1 MSDSSYQIKPLES
14 SNYATWSTDVRFLL
28 HEKNCFKIVAGK
40 ETAPYSKEEN
50 RRELKDFNIRQ
61 RLALSI
67 LYLNISTEYRSIIEN
82 VTDPVEAWKLLRDNF
97 RPDNRSYHLKL
108 FGEFFQCRIQP
119 NEKLNIFSSRLK
131 RICDQLEEMG
141 KHMEET
147 YQCYQLLKSL
157 PSKFDSIVQNILR
170 WTDETFKYKDV
181 LLEVIAEET
190 RIDFRDGLSLQ
201 RNQHEMF
208 SVQKSKIKCHYCGKF
223 GHFRRECRNG
233 TAASSGTSNRRFRT
247 YRKGPELRQH
257 PCVSSPIGSSVTS
270 DEFNYNAFRGGR
282 RDRNYSFKDRN
293 DLSRYHGSANS
304 VVHQNQGKSKLSFFL
319 AEANLSCNVSKDAWI
334 VDTAASNHFTNNR
347 NLFIN
352 FVNVVNENMVLA
364 INGVEFPI
372 EGKGDVKIW
381 FNDHECLLKNVFF
394 SRNKQIFKANLEQ
407 ELYYAYP
414 DIEPKYASSI
424 EKSVKIKGKP
434 NDLMIWHERFGHA
447 NVDYILKTSRL
458 NAVRGLPKIKKP
470 FDFECEPCRLNKYK
484 RVSFQS
490 IECTRSKAPLNLLHC
505 DVWGP
510 ANVIGK
516 RGEKYYLSVLDD
528 YSRRMFIFP
537 MCHKSDTYDILA
549 KFIIRAERQ
558 LDLKVKAV
566 RTDFGGE
573 FIASILSDFF
583 VERGIKHEKTNIYT
597 PQQNGAS
604 ERLNRTVI
612 DGARTVLS
620 ESGLDKSFWPEV
632 VLYFVHVWN
641 RLCHSGQTL
650 TPIELYIG
658 IKPSIRHQR
667 HFGSTLYVGTPR
679 PLRGKLDPKAKKGIL
694 VGFALGTRGYRV

>member
-1 MSDSSYQIKPLES
+1 
-14 SNYATWSTDVRFLL
+14 
-28 HEKNCFKIVAGK
+28 
-40 ETAPYSKEEN
+40 
-50 RRELKDFNIRQ
+50 
-61 RLALSI
+61 
-67 LYLNISTEYRSIIEN
+67 
-82 VTDPVEAWKLLRDNF
+82 
-97 RPDNRSYHLKL
+97 
-108 FGEFFQCRIQP
+108 
-119 NEKLNIFSSRLK
+119 
-131 RICDQLEEMG
+131 
-141 KHMEET
+141 
-147 YQCYQLLKSL
+147 
-157 PSKFDSIVQNILR
+157 
-170 WTDETFKYKDV
+170 
-181 LLEVIAEET
+181 
-190 RIDFRDGLSLQ
+190 
-201 RNQHEMF
+201 MF

-233 TAASSGTSNRRFRT
+233 TAASSGTSNRRSRT

-257 PCVSSPIGSSVTS
+257 PSVSSPIGSSVTS
-270 DEFNYNAFRGGR
+270 DEFNYNFFRGGR

-293 DLSRYHGSANS
+293 ELSRYHGSANS

-347 NLFIN
+347 DLFIN
-352 FVNVVNENMVLA
+352 FVNVNENMVLA

-394 SRNKQIFKANLEQ
+394 SSKLRKNLMSGPMLDLNGLKFIGENGQIKVYAGNKQIFKANLEQ
-407 ELYYAYP
+407 GLYYAYP
-414 DIEPKYASSI
+414 DGEPKYASSI

-434 NDLMIWHERFGHA
+434 NDLRIWHERFGHA

-458 NAVRGLPKIKKP
+458 NAVRGLPKIKRP
-470 FDFECEPCRLNKYK
+470 FNFECEPCRLNKYK

-528 YSRRMFIFP
+528 YSRRMIIFP

-583 VERGIKHEKTNIYT
+583 VERGIKHEKTNIYM

-620 ESGLDKSFWPEV
+620 ESGLDKSFWPEA

-650 TPIELYIG
+650 TPMELYIG
-658 IKPSIRHQR
+658 IKPSIRHLR
-667 HFGSTLYVGTPR
+667 PFGSTLYVGTPR

-694 VGFALGTRGYRV
+694 VGFALGTRGYRVWIPEDSKVIETSNVRFQKPQQSNGGAVLASPNLKFSDYEVFENGDDDTDEDERVNNIPISLPQDSDSETEGENLSRTENSTVPVKTTWKCVVIPRADGSRNDIYFYEVGKSQRLRSCNEIKKYCKDRNLEFDENIFSFKGKDTFEGIVNPQPSVSGVQSVKVKNNA

>member
-1 MSDSSYQIKPLES
+1 MAVSSYQIKPLES
-14 SNYATWSTDVRFLL
+14 SNYATWSKDVRFLL
-28 HEKNCFKIVAGK
+28 HEKNCFEIVAGK
-40 ETAPYSKEEN
+40 ETAPDSKEEN

-119 NEKLNIFSSRLK
+119 NEKLNIFSSRIK

-141 KHMEET
+141 KPMEET
-147 YQCYQLLKSL
+147 YQCYQLLKCL

-233 TAASSGTSNRRFRT
+233 TAASSGTSNRRSRT

-257 PCVSSPIGSSVTS
+257 PSVSSPIGSSVTS

-304 VVHQNQGKSKLSFFL
+304 VVHQNQ
-319 AEANLSCNVSKDAWI
+319 
-334 VDTAASNHFTNNR
+334 
-347 NLFIN
+347 
-352 FVNVVNENMVLA
+352 
-364 INGVEFPI
+364 
-372 EGKGDVKIW
+372 
-381 FNDHECLLKNVFF
+381 
-394 SRNKQIFKANLEQ
+394 
-407 ELYYAYP
+407 
-414 DIEPKYASSI
+414 
-424 EKSVKIKGKP
+424 
-434 NDLMIWHERFGHA
+434 
-447 NVDYILKTSRL
+447 
-458 NAVRGLPKIKKP
+458 
-470 FDFECEPCRLNKYK
+470 
-484 RVSFQS
+484 
-490 IECTRSKAPLNLLHC
+490 ECTRSKAPLNLLHC

-583 VERGIKHEKTNIYT
+583 VERGIKQEKTNIYT

-612 DGARTVLS
+612 NGARTVLS
-620 ESGLDKSFWPEV
+620 ESGLDKSFWPEA

-658 IKPSIRHQR
+658 IKPSIRHLR
-667 HFGSTLYVGTPR
+667 PFGSTLYVGTPR

-694 VGFALGTRGYRV
+694 VGFALGTRGYRVWIPEDSKVIETSNVRFQKPQQSNGGAVLASPNLKFSDYEVFENGDDDTDEDERVNSIPISLPQDSDSETEGENLSRTENSTVPVKTTWKRVVVPRADGSRNDIYFYEVGKSQRLRSCNEIKKKYCKDRNLEFDENIFSFKGKDTFEGIVNPQPSVSGVQSVKVKNNA

>member
-1 MSDSSYQIKPLES
+1 
-14 SNYATWSTDVRFLL
+14 
-28 HEKNCFKIVAGK
+28 
-40 ETAPYSKEEN
+40 
-50 RRELKDFNIRQ
+50 
-61 RLALSI
+61 
-67 LYLNISTEYRSIIEN
+67 
-82 VTDPVEAWKLLRDNF
+82 
-97 RPDNRSYHLKL
+97 
-108 FGEFFQCRIQP
+108 
-119 NEKLNIFSSRLK
+119 
-131 RICDQLEEMG
+131 
-141 KHMEET
+141 
-147 YQCYQLLKSL
+147 
-157 PSKFDSIVQNILR
+157 
-170 WTDETFKYKDV
+170 
-181 LLEVIAEET
+181 
-190 RIDFRDGLSLQ
+190 
-201 RNQHEMF
+201 MF

-223 GHFRRECRNG
+223 GHFRREYRNG
-233 TAASSGTSNRRFRT
+233 TAASSGTSNRRSRT

-257 PCVSSPIGSSVTS
+257 PSVSSPIGSSVTS
-270 DEFNYNAFRGGR
+270 DEFNYNSFRGGR

-293 DLSRYHGSANS
+293 ELSRYHGSANS

-347 NLFIN
+347 DLFIN
-352 FVNVVNENMVLA
+352 FVNVVNENMMLA

-394 SRNKQIFKANLEQ
+394 SSKLRKNLMSGPMLD
-407 ELYYAYP
+407 LYGLKFI
-414 DIEPKYASSI
+414 DVEPKYASSI

-434 NDLMIWHERFGHA
+434 NDLRIWHERFGHA

-458 NAVRGLPKIKKP
+458 NAVRGLPKIKRP
-470 FDFECEPCRLNKYK
+470 FNFECEPCRLNKYK

-620 ESGLDKSFWPEV
+620 ESGLDKSFWPEA
-632 VLYFVHVWN
+632 VLYFVHT
-641 RLCHSGQTL
+641 SKT
-650 TPIELYIG
+650 
-658 IKPSIRHQR
+658 S
-667 HFGSTLYVGTPR
+667 FGSTLYVGTPR

-694 VGFALGTRGYRV
+694 VGFALGTRGYRVWIPEDSKVIETSNVRFQKPQQSNGGAVLASPNLKFSDYKVFENGDDDTDEDEGVHNIPISLPQDSDSKTEGENLSRTENSTVPVKTTWKRVVIPRADGSRNDIYFYEVGKSQRLRSCNEIKKYCKDRNLKFDENIFSFKGKDTFEGIVNPQPSVSGVQSVKVKNNA

>member
-1 MSDSSYQIKPLES
+1 
-14 SNYATWSTDVRFLL
+14 
-28 HEKNCFKIVAGK
+28 
-40 ETAPYSKEEN
+40 
-50 RRELKDFNIRQ
+50 
-61 RLALSI
+61 
-67 LYLNISTEYRSIIEN
+67 
-82 VTDPVEAWKLLRDNF
+82 
-97 RPDNRSYHLKL
+97 
-108 FGEFFQCRIQP
+108 
-119 NEKLNIFSSRLK
+119 
-131 RICDQLEEMG
+131 
-141 KHMEET
+141 
-147 YQCYQLLKSL
+147 
-157 PSKFDSIVQNILR
+157 
-170 WTDETFKYKDV
+170 
-181 LLEVIAEET
+181 
-190 RIDFRDGLSLQ
+190 
-201 RNQHEMF
+201 
-208 SVQKSKIKCHYCGKF
+208 
-223 GHFRRECRNG
+223 
-233 TAASSGTSNRRFRT
+233 
-247 YRKGPELRQH
+247 
-257 PCVSSPIGSSVTS
+257 
-270 DEFNYNAFRGGR
+270 
-282 RDRNYSFKDRN
+282 
-293 DLSRYHGSANS
+293 
-304 VVHQNQGKSKLSFFL
+304 
-319 AEANLSCNVSKDAWI
+319 
-334 VDTAASNHFTNNR
+334 
-347 NLFIN
+347 
-352 FVNVVNENMVLA
+352 MVLA

-394 SRNKQIFKANLEQ
+394 SSKLRENLMSGPMLDLNGLKFIGENGQIKVYAGNKQIFKANLEQ
-407 ELYYAYP
+407 GLYYAYP

-458 NAVRGLPKIKKP
+458 NAVRGLPEIKKP

-490 IECTRSKAPLNLLHC
+490 IECTRPKAPLNLLHC

-549 KFIIRAERQ
+549 KFIIRAEKQ

-620 ESGLDKSFWPEV
+620 ESGLDKSFWPEA

-658 IKPSIRHQR
+658 IKPSIRHLR
-667 HFGSTLYVGTPR
+667 PFGSTLYVGTPR

-694 VGFALGTRGYRV
+694 VGFALGTRGYRVWIPEDSKVIETSNVRFQKPQQSNGGAVLASPNLKLSDYEVFENGDDDTDEDERVNNIPISLPQDSDSETEGENLSRTENSTVPVKTTWKRVVIPRADGSRNDIYFYEVGKSQRLRSCNEIKKYCKDRNLEFDENIFSFKGKDTFEGIVNPQPSVSGVQSVKVKNNA

>member
-1 MSDSSYQIKPLES
+1 
-14 SNYATWSTDVRFLL
+14 
-28 HEKNCFKIVAGK
+28 
-40 ETAPYSKEEN
+40 
-50 RRELKDFNIRQ
+50 
-61 RLALSI
+61 
-67 LYLNISTEYRSIIEN
+67 
-82 VTDPVEAWKLLRDNF
+82 
-97 RPDNRSYHLKL
+97 
-108 FGEFFQCRIQP
+108 
-119 NEKLNIFSSRLK
+119 
-131 RICDQLEEMG
+131 MG
-141 KHMEET
+141 KPMEET
-147 YQCYQLLKSL
+147 YQCYQLLKCL

-181 LLEVIAEET
+181 LLELIVEET
-190 RIDFRDGLSLQ
+190 RIDFRDGLNLQ

-233 TAASSGTSNRRFRT
+233 TAASSGTSNRRSRT

-257 PCVSSPIGSSVTS
+257 PSVSSPIGSSVTS
-270 DEFNYNAFRGGR
+270 DEFNYNSFRGGR

-293 DLSRYHGSANS
+293 ELSRYHGSANS
-304 VVHQNQGKSKLSFFL
+304 VVHQNQ
-319 AEANLSCNVSKDAWI
+319 
-334 VDTAASNHFTNNR
+334 
-347 NLFIN
+347 
-352 FVNVVNENMVLA
+352 
-364 INGVEFPI
+364 

-394 SRNKQIFKANLEQ
+394 SSKLRKNLMSGPMLDLNGLKFIGKNGQIKVYAGNKQIFKANLEQ
-407 ELYYAYP
+407 GLYYAYP
-414 DIEPKYASSI
+414 DVEPKYASSI

-434 NDLMIWHERFGHA
+434 NDLRIWHERFGHA

-458 NAVRGLPKIKKP
+458 NAVRGLPKIKRP
-470 FDFECEPCRLNKYK
+470 FNFECEPCRLNKYK

-510 ANVIGK
+510 ANVI
-516 RGEKYYLSVLDD
+516 
-528 YSRRMFIFP
+528 
-537 MCHKSDTYDILA
+537 A

-597 PQQNGAS
+597 PQQNGVS

-620 ESGLDKSFWPEV
+620 ESGLDKSFWPEA

-658 IKPSIRHQR
+658 IKPSIRHLR
-667 HFGSTLYVGTPR
+667 PFGSTLYVGTPK
-679 PLRGKLDPKAKKGIL
+679 PLRGKAKKGIL
-694 VGFALGTRGYRV
+694 VGFALGTRGYRVWIPEDSKAIETSNVRFQKPQQSNGGAVLASPNLKFSDYEVFENGDDDTDEDERVHNIPISLPQDSDSKTEGENLSRTENSTVPVKTTWKTCSDSTS

>member
-1 MSDSSYQIKPLES
+1 MAVSSYQIKPLES

-28 HEKNCFKIVAGK
+28 HEKNCFEIVAGK
-40 ETAPYSKEEN
+40 ETAPDGKEEN
-50 RRELKDFNIRQ
+50 KRELKDFNIRQ

-141 KHMEET
+141 KPMEET
-147 YQCYQLLKSL
+147 YQCYQLLKCL

-181 LLEVIAEET
+181 LLELIAEET
-190 RIDFRDGLSLQ
+190 RIDFRDGLNLQ

-233 TAASSGTSNRRFRT
+233 TAASSGTSNRRSRT

-257 PCVSSPIGSSVTS
+257 PSVSSPIGSSVTS
-270 DEFNYNAFRGGR
+270 DEFNYNSFRGGR

-293 DLSRYHGSANS
+293 ELSRYHGSANS

-347 NLFIN
+347 DLFIN

-372 EGKGDVKIW
+372 EGKGDVKI
-381 FNDHECLLKNVFF
+381 
-394 SRNKQIFKANLEQ
+394 
-407 ELYYAYP
+407 
-414 DIEPKYASSI
+414 
-424 EKSVKIKGKP
+424 
-434 NDLMIWHERFGHA
+434 
-447 NVDYILKTSRL
+447 
-458 NAVRGLPKIKKP
+458 
-470 FDFECEPCRLNKYK
+470 
-484 RVSFQS
+484 
-490 IECTRSKAPLNLLHC
+490 
-505 DVWGP
+505 
-510 ANVIGK
+510 
-516 RGEKYYLSVLDD
+516 
-528 YSRRMFIFP
+528 
-537 MCHKSDTYDILA
+537 
-549 KFIIRAERQ
+549 
-558 LDLKVKAV
+558 
-566 RTDFGGE
+566 
-573 FIASILSDFF
+573 
-583 VERGIKHEKTNIYT
+583 
-597 PQQNGAS
+597 
-604 ERLNRTVI
+604 
-612 DGARTVLS
+612 
-620 ESGLDKSFWPEV
+620 
-632 VLYFVHVWN
+632 
-641 RLCHSGQTL
+641 
-650 TPIELYIG
+650 
-658 IKPSIRHQR
+658 
-667 HFGSTLYVGTPR
+667 
-679 PLRGKLDPKAKKGIL
+679 
-694 VGFALGTRGYRV
+694 